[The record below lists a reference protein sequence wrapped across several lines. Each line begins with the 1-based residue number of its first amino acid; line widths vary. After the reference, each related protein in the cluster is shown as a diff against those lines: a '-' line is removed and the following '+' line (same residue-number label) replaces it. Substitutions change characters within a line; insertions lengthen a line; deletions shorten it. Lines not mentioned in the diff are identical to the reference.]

1 MPFKL
6 LKASLPVTQAHFATD
21 KALALLVLN
30 NGTMEGVS
38 LADGKKVK
46 EWSPKGIPPPYIM
59 QREGNWVIGRTQ
71 GGEIR
76 GTHVGDDSIAF
87 TTKALRGSIG
97 RPAIAPN
104 GTFIAVPFSDDRM
117 IRLFNTVSGEQT
129 AEFEDG
135 VGGSSLLLVSPDH
148 RYLVAAAFDATL
160 RVYDLGTK
168 KLVMED
174 RQLPMALWAGAFGKD
189 ADTYCL
195 YAGSTDARL
204 YRFRQRHSE
213 KGPEILAKG
222 LPANV
227 NQIATFGDGSV
238 ITAESNPAGNSLP
251 VVARYWSGPKMEARV
266 VADLPKT
273 ATHIDANPYGPKT
286 VLISDG
292 TNQVRLVEVG

>member
-46 EWSPKGIPPPYIM
+46 EWSPKGIPPPYAM
-59 QREGNWVIGRTQ
+59 QREGNWVIGRGPD
-71 GGEIR
+71 GGFR
-76 GTHVGDDSIAF
+76 GTHVGEDTIAF
-87 TTKALRGSIG
+87 TTKAIPGSVG
-97 RPAIAPN
+97 RVAIAPN
-104 GTFIAVPFSDDRM
+104 GKFIAVAYSDARL
-117 IRLFNTVSGEQT
+117 IRLFETANGQQT

-135 VGGSSLLLVSPDH
+135 VGGSSLLMVSPDH
-148 RYLVAAAFDATL
+148 RYLVAAAFDATM
-160 RVYDLGTK
+160 RVFDLGTK
-168 KLVMED
+168 KVVMED

-204 YRFRQRHSE
+204 YRFRHGHAE

-227 NQIATFGDGSV
+227 NQIGTFGDGSV

-251 VVARYWSGPKMEARV
+251 VVARYWSGPKMEPRV

-286 VLISDG
+286 ALISDG